1 MNYIPS
7 VNIENGLPE
16 DFHYIVTPNTEAV
29 WGNIIDSFNS
39 GFHSFSIIGTYGTGK
54 SSFLAAIERELIS
67 NSNRLIKNKDVFP
80 CKKYEF
86 LKIVGD
92 YNSLSSLLAQK
103 LGLKAYASSEDVLKS
118 FNDYYNKLKRED
130 KILFLVVD
138 EFGKILEHAAANNP
152 EQELYFL
159 QKIAEYVNF
168 GTHNIIFITT
178 LHQNFSTYS
187 YKLSETQR
195 NEWNKVKGRFK
206 EVVFVEPVEQLLSL
220 TALPTQLN
228 KTFTA
233 ATKTAKE
240 NIKELYLL
248 AKQYKITT
256 PEFEFE
262 TASKFYPLDPI
273 SSVCLTYSMQR
284 YGQNERTLFS
294 FLASKDRFSLST
306 FRPEEN
312 RTYNLADV
320 HDYIIF
326 NFFTFLS
333 EANADSMD
341 WRAIRIAIERIE
353 SGIVPSEM
361 VDGCLA
367 IVKSIGLLSLFCRN
381 ITIDNNL
388 LSEYAIRALGI
399 VNPASYIEKLTVLKI
414 IRYASYKAQY
424 ILFEGT
430 DIDIES
436 ELYKAASIVP
446 TLSLTVEN
454 IGPYVHQKAILA
466 QSAYYK
472 KGTPRYFQ
480 YVITNVPYT
489 TGPQGDV
496 DGYINLI
503 FPQADIMTDVLQAS
517 NTAERAI
524 LYAYFKNTDTII
536 RHLHEIK
543 KLQYILTNVVL
554 EDRVA
559 QKEINNLLIYEEQRL
574 NHAIND
580 SLFDEQNV
588 EWVYRTH
595 IVKLATPKMLNQ
607 YLSYICDDVYS
618 KTPILRNELFNRHKV
633 NSVISSARVNLLQ
646 AILDIVDKEDL
657 GFDKKAFPPG
667 KAIYSTLLQATG
679 IIVLQKMAHIF

>member
-54 SSFLAAIERELIS
+54 SSFLAAIERDLIS

-220 TALPTQLN
+220 TASQLN

-466 QSAYYK
+466 QSISILQKRDASLFPVCNYQCPIYD
-472 KGTPRYFQ
+472 G
-480 YVITNVPYT
+480 T
-489 TGPQGDV
+489 TG
-496 DGYINLI
+496 
-503 FPQADIMTDVLQAS
+503 
-517 NTAERAI
+517 R
-524 LYAYFKNTDTII
+524 
-536 RHLHEIK
+536 
-543 KLQYILTNVVL
+543 
-554 EDRVA
+554 
-559 QKEINNLLIYEEQRL
+559 
-574 NHAIND
+574 
-580 SLFDEQNV
+580 
-588 EWVYRTH
+588 
-595 IVKLATPKMLNQ
+595 
-607 YLSYICDDVYS
+607 C
-618 KTPILRNELFNRHKV
+618 
-633 NSVISSARVNLLQ
+633 
-646 AILDIVDKEDL
+646 
-657 GFDKKAFPPG
+657 
-667 KAIYSTLLQATG
+667 
-679 IIVLQKMAHIF
+679 